1 MEVRAT
7 TLSENSAF
15 AVPRGMLGEWG
26 LSVLVERDDKKI
38 LLDSGS
44 GISAARNGD
53 LLGIDWE
60 GIDAIVLSHG
70 HYDHTGGLRDV
81 LPRIRRQVKVIGH
94 PDVFTAKF
102 IKYSKDDPAHY
113 IGIPFQRAELERVGA
128 DFQLTSEPVWLSENV
143 VTSGEIPMIT
153 DFETIDPG
161 LCVRENGPMIPDP
174 LRDDQALFIKTAP
187 GLLVVLGCAHRGIIN
202 TLHHARNVTGVETI
216 YCVIGG
222 THLIRASELQME
234 MTMATLREFGVQ
246 RLGVSHCTGM
256 PAAIRLAQEFG
267 PGFFFNNCGSVVAV

>member
-15 AVPRGMLGEWG
+15 AVPRGMLGECG
-26 LSVLVERDDKKI
+26 LSVLVERDDRKT
-38 LLDSGS
+38 LLDAGS

-53 LLGIDWE
+53 LLGIDWQ

-81 LPRIRRQVKVIGH
+81 LPKIRKRIKVVAH
-94 PDVFTAKF
+94 PDVFDAKF
-102 IKYSKDDPAHY
+102 IQFSKDDPPRY
-113 IGIPFQRAELERVGA
+113 IGIPFQRAEMESLGA

-143 VTSGEIPMIT
+143 VTSGEMTMIT

-161 LCVRENGPMIPDP
+161 LCVRENGEMIPDP
-174 LRDDQALFIKTAP
+174 LRDDQALFIKTGQ

-234 MTMATLREFGVQ
+234 MTIATLREFGVQ

-267 PGFFFNNCGSVVAV
+267 SGFFFNNSGSVVEV

>member
-15 AVPRGMLGEWG
+15 AVPRGLLGEWG
-26 LSVLVERDDKKI
+26 LSVLVERDDRRI
-38 LLDSGS
+38 LLDAGG

-60 GIDAIVLSHG
+60 RIDAVVLSHG

-81 LPRIRRQVKVIGH
+81 LPKIRKRVKVIAH
-94 PDVFTAKF
+94 PDVFSAKF
-102 IKYSKDDPAHY
+102 IQLSQNDPPRY
-113 IGIPFQRAELERVGA
+113 IGIPFQRAELESLGA
-128 DFQLTSEPVWLSENV
+128 VFQLTGEPVWLCENV

-153 DFETIDPG
+153 DFENIDPG
-161 LCVRENGPMIPDP
+161 LCVRENGEMVPDP
-174 LRDDQALFIKTAP
+174 LRDDQALFVKTGP

-202 TLHHARNVTGVETI
+202 TLRHARNVTGVETI

-234 MTMATLREFGVQ
+234 MTIATLREFGVQ

>member
-1 MEVRAT
+1 MEARAT

-26 LSVLVERDDKKI
+26 LSVLVERDDRKI
-38 LLDSGS
+38 LLDAGG

-60 GIDAIVLSHG
+60 RIDAMVLSHG

-81 LPRIRRQVKVIGH
+81 LPKIRKRIKVVAH
-94 PDVFTAKF
+94 PDVFDAKF
-102 IKYSKDDPAHY
+102 IQFSKDDPPRY
-113 IGIPFQRAELERVGA
+113 IGIPFQRVELESLGA

-161 LCVRENGPMIPDP
+161 LCVREDGEMIPDP
-174 LRDDQALFIKTAP
+174 LGDDQALFIKTGL
-187 GLLVVLGCAHRGIIN
+187 GLLVVLGCAHRGTIN

-234 MTMATLREFGVQ
+234 MTIATLREFGVQ

-267 PGFFFNNCGSVVAV
+267 PGFFFNNAGSVVAV